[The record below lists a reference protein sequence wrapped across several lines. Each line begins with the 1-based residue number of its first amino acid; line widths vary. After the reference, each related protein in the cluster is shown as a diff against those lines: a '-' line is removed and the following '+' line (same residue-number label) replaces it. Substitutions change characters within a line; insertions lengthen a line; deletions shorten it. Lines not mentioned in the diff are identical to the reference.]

1 MACQRLAADWLAG
14 SHFYRGTVPMLATL
28 MKWLVPWEFSWTFLA
43 IFLLTCVLYLRG
55 TRRLS
60 VSVSR
65 QLAFWSGMAI
75 IYLSLHT
82 YLDYYAEHE
91 FFMHRIQQL
100 LLHHLAPLL
109 IVTAYPASVLRAG
122 LPLSWRVHAL
132 RPLQRSWPWRLVVGV
147 LMNPALA
154 TVMFI
159 VFILIWLIPS
169 MQTVAML
176 DWRVYRF
183 MNWTM
188 LISGFAYWSLVLDHR
203 PHPPGRMVAG
213 LRVLSPAIT
222 MTPQIIAGAIVTF
235 SKTDLYPIFEICG
248 RAFTFNV
255 LTGQLI
261 GGVIT
266 WVPAATIESI
276 GGLMALRQWL
286 RLSRSGRLPQRLTR
300 TRTVRR
306 STDAPSIR

>member
-1 MACQRLAADWLAG
+1 MI
-14 SHFYRGTVPMLATL
+14 ATL
-28 MKWLVPWEFSWTFLA
+28 LKWLVPWEFSWVFLA
-43 IFLLTCVLYLRG
+43 IFLGTCVLYVRG
-55 TRRLS
+55 SRRLS
-60 VSVSR
+60 VSFSR
-65 QLAFWSGMAI
+65 QLVFWVGMAI
-75 IYLSLHT
+75 IYLSLQT

-91 FFMHRIQQL
+91 FFMHRIQQV

-122 LPLSWRVHAL
+122 LPLAWRLRVL
-132 RPLQRSWPWRLVVGV
+132 RPLQRSWPWRVVMGV
-147 LMNPALA
+147 LLNPAVA
-154 TVMFI
+154 TVLFI
-159 VFILIWLIPS
+159 GFILIWLIPS
-169 MQTVAML
+169 MQTTAML

-203 PHPPGRMVAG
+203 PHPPGRMIAG
-213 LRVLSPAIT
+213 LRVLSPAVT
-222 MTPQIIAGAIVTF
+222 MTPQILAGAIVTF

-266 WVPAATIESI
+266 WVPAALIESI

-286 RLSRSGRLPQRLTR
+286 RLSRNGRLPRRVPRQPI
-300 TRTVRR
+300 VR
-306 STDAPSIR
+306 SATGAVSNK

>member
-1 MACQRLAADWLAG
+1 V
-14 SHFYRGTVPMLATL
+14 TVIATL
-28 MKWLVPWEFSWTFLA
+28 LKWIVPWEFSWVFLA
-43 IFLLTCVLYLRG
+43 GFVLTCVLYLRG
-55 TRRLS
+55 SRRLS
-60 VSVSR
+60 VSFSR
-65 QLAFWSGMAI
+65 QLAFWIGMAI

-109 IVTAYPASVLRAG
+109 IVTAFPGTLLRAG
-122 LPLSWRVHAL
+122 MPLAWRVHVLLPL
-132 RPLQRSWPWRLVVGV
+132 RRSWPWRIVSGV
-147 LMNPALA
+147 LLNPTVA
-154 TVMFI
+154 TLLFI
-159 VFILIWLIPS
+159 AFILVWLIPS
-169 MQTVAML
+169 MQTLAML
-176 DWRVYRF
+176 DWRIYRF
-183 MNWTM
+183 MNWSM

-203 PHPPGRMVAG
+203 PHPPGRMTAG

-222 MTPQIIAGAIVTF
+222 MTPQILAGAIVTF

-261 GGVIT
+261 GGVII
-266 WVPAATIESI
+266 WVPSALLESI

-286 RLSRSGRLPQRLTR
+286 RLSRNGRLPRKPPRKPTMR
-300 TRTVRR
+300 TSAVVDTVMP
-306 STDAPSIR
+306 D